1 MPPSFVHRITKYDPA
16 DRDEHGHYTGAEE
29 AVSDHGPVEAAYL
42 NAARFHRLTP
52 QNLDAARTGLGP
64 RALLTVWPDLNPDV
78 GAVLATLPEE
88 GSAEF
93 VWETQNGTI
102 RHAVVDDTEYD
113 ELATLVADA
122 RAACALP
129 VHLDERHP
137 LLCAA
142 LPDGDGV
149 LRARW

>member
-1 MPPSFVHRITKYDPA
+1 MM
-16 DRDEHGHYTGAEE
+16 
-29 AVSDHGPVEAAYL
+29 EAADEGFWARVRTVLASRKAVLLEEGYVR

-52 QNLDAARTGLGP
+52 ENLDAVRTGLSP

-93 VWETQNGTI
+93 VWEAQDGMI
-102 RHAVVDDTEYD
+102 GYAIVDDTEYQ
-113 ELATLVADA
+113 ELATLVVDA

-129 VHLDERHP
+129 VYLDERHP

-142 LPDGDGV
+142 LPDSDGV